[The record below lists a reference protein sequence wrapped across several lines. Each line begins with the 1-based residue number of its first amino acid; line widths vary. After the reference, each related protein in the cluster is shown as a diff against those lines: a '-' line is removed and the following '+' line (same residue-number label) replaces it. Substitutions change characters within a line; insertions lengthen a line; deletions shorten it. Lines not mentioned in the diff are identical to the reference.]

1 MVLISGYEITN
12 KIYEG
17 TRTVVYQG
25 KRHQDEKSLVFK
37 LIKNNYPSPKDIARI
52 KNEYEIIK
60 ALNTKGVVKTLG
72 LENHKNGFALVLED
86 SGGESLNKVIADRPI
101 NFKTV
106 LKIAVQVSEIIGELH
121 SHNIIHKDIKPHNII
136 FNQETGEVKI
146 IDFSIASR
154 LSLENQT
161 ISSPNLIEG
170 TLAYMSP
177 EQTGRMNRSIDYR
190 TDFYSLGVTLYEMLV
205 GKLPFETTDAMELV
219 HCHIAKQPIPPH
231 VLVPEI
237 PLPVSEIVMK
247 LLTKTAED
255 RYQSAA
261 GLKFDLENCLIQ
273 LETTGEIEYFI
284 CGQRDRASLLLI
296 PQKLYGR
303 ETEVATLMDAFG
315 RVSLG
320 ATEMMLVSGY
330 SGIGKTSVVN
340 EVHKPIVGVRGYFI
354 NGKFDQFKRNI
365 PYAALIQAF
374 SELMRQLLTESSE
387 QIDIWKEKL
396 EAALGENGQVIIDV
410 IPEVEL
416 IVGEQPVLTQLG
428 PSEAQNRFNR
438 VFQQFIRV
446 FCQKEHPLVLFLD
459 DLQWADSASLKL
471 IELLVTDPDSQHL
484 LTIGAF
490 RDNEVSPTH
499 PLIQAVEK
507 IQVLGAVV
515 NNITLR
521 PLDSDRV
528 SLLVADTLHENV
540 GTERGEKQNLSS
552 LLFNKTQGNPFFLT
566 QLIKTLYTEKLLTY
580 NFSQGRWQWDIEEIQ
595 AVGITDYNIVELI
608 ARNIQKL
615 PDATQQ
621 VLKLAACIGNQFN
634 LDVLAIVNEK
644 SQSATAADL
653 WDALQTGLI
662 LPLSDAYKIPLSFDQ
677 LQQETLV
684 LDDIKISYKFLH
696 DRVQQAAYSLIPEFE
711 KKSTHLKIGQ
721 LLLEN
726 TSPEEREENIFAL
739 VNQLNFGTELL
750 NCQSQRDELA
760 HFNLIAGRKAS
771 TATAYQASVNY
782 LNIGLRL
789 LAADSWICNYEL
801 TNKLYVSAAEAEYLN
816 TNFEQ
821 SKILAEVALQNA
833 RTLLDRVN
841 INEIKIQYYIAQNQ
855 LPEAIE
861 LGQQVLEMLEVP
873 LEQEPSPHLNVED
886 CYNLLEMTDP
896 YKMAAMKIL
905 ITISPPAFISSSAI
919 ALPIVYTMVKL
930 CSQYG
935 NSSLA
940 IYGYSTYGLL
950 LCGPMADI
958 DSGYKFGKLAFH
970 LLDKLYAKEIKS
982 KIYSSYCACILHWKE
997 HIKETIELLRQSIQS
1012 GLEVGDIEFACHSA
1026 LFYCEHSFLA
1036 GEYLEIVTQKQAN
1049 YIEMIGKF
1057 KKEFQLYYAS
1067 IGGQVVS
1074 NLTDDSSKKSC
1085 LSGKYFNEAE
1095 MLPHLFETN
1104 NLQSVFAV
1112 YFYKSMLAYLFKD
1125 YDKAIENA
1133 RAASQYTQPI
1143 TALIVFVEYN
1153 LYYSLALLAQYP
1165 NLTATEQ
1172 QEYMAIVAK
1181 NQEKMQQWATHAPAN
1196 SQHKYELVQAEIYR
1210 VSGQTLKAMEYYDR
1224 AINGARIQGYIQEEA
1239 LAYERAAEFYL
1250 ALGREK
1256 IARDHMSEAYYGY
1269 VRWGA
1274 TAKVKELEIEYPYL
1288 ISQMQSTEP
1297 NSSEDTA
1304 TTSKMTTSGEVSV
1317 LDLATVMKASLA
1329 ISGEIVLDKLLASL
1343 MKVSIENAGA
1353 IKGFLVLPKNGK
1365 LLIEAAASIDSLEVV
1380 VQQSIPME
1388 TSQDLP
1394 VTVINYVARTRS
1406 DVVLENAAW
1415 EGRFTNDTYIQNQDL
1430 KSVLCIP
1437 IINSGRLIAILYLEN
1452 NLTVGAFTPNRMEV
1466 LKLLSSQAAI
1476 SLENALLY
1484 TNLATANEQLEDY
1497 SRTLEHRVQER
1508 TRELK
1513 LKEARLAEAQ
1523 RLAHLGSWQ
1532 FDIETQEVNW
1542 SDELFR
1548 IFGLHPEQPEPTFRE
1563 HQNLIHPDNVD
1574 LWLKSVDL
1582 AIERGKAYEL
1592 ELRIFRPDSSI
1603 RYIFVKGEPTCNA
1616 SGKVTKLL
1624 GTALDITDRKL
1635 AELAQQQSEAQLR
1648 EQAKKLELTLRELQQ
1663 TQSQLIQT
1671 EKMSSL
1677 GQMIAGIAHEINNPV
1692 NFIYGNI
1699 DYANNYIQDLLALIG
1714 VYQQEYQNPTPAIQ
1728 KAMSEIELDFVVED
1742 LQKLFDSM
1750 KVGAERIRDI
1760 VLSLRNFSRLDQAE
1774 MKPVDIH
1781 EGIESTLLILQHRL
1795 KKDSLHSGIEVIKE
1809 YGQLPRIFCYA
1820 SELNQVFMNLLSNAI
1835 DALEEIRNSGEV
1847 SDKKP
1852 TISIYTEMASSNSVR
1867 IRIADNGAGMTED
1880 VKKKIFDP
1888 FFTTKPVGSG
1898 TGLGLSISYQIV
1910 VDKHNGKLSC
1920 VSSSGLG
1927 TEFII
1932 EMPISQ

>member
-1 MVLISGYEITN
+1 MILISGYEITN

-25 KRHQDEKSLVFK
+25 KRHQDQQPLVFK
-37 LIKNNYPSPKDIARI
+37 LIRNNYPNPKDIGRI

-60 ALNTKGVVKTLG
+60 ALNTKGVVRSLG
-72 LENHKNGFALVLED
+72 IENYKNGFALVLED
-86 SGGESLNKVIADRPI
+86 FGGQSLDKVIAAKPMG
-101 NFKTV
+101 FKIV
-106 LKIAVQVSEIIGELH
+106 VEMAVPLSEIIGELH
-121 SHNIIHKDIKPHNII
+121 SHNIIHKDIKPHNIV
-136 FNQETGEVKI
+136 FNKETGEVKI

-154 LSLENQT
+154 LSLENPI

-237 PLPVSEIVMK
+237 PLPVSDIVMK
-247 LLTKTAED
+247 LLAKTAED

-261 GLKFDLENCLIQ
+261 GLKFDLESCLIQ
-273 LETTGEIEYFI
+273 LETIGKIEYFI

-303 ETEVATLMDAFG
+303 ETEVATLMNAFE

-365 PYAALIQAF
+365 PYAALIEAF
-374 SELMRQLLTESSE
+374 SELMRQLLTETSE
-387 QIDIWKEKL
+387 QIDVWKEKL
-396 EAALGENGQVIIDV
+396 EAAIGANGQVIIDV

-416 IVGEQPVLTQLG
+416 IVGKQPELTQLG

-484 LTIGAF
+484 LTIGAY

-499 PLIQAVEK
+499 PLIQTIEK

-521 PLDSDRV
+521 PLESDRV
-528 SLLVADTLHENV
+528 SLLVADTLDENV
-540 GTERGEKQNLSS
+540 GASIQPLAD

-566 QLIKTLYTEKLLTY
+566 QLLKTLYAEKLLTY

-615 PDATQQ
+615 PDTTQK

-644 SQSATAADL
+644 SQKDTAADL
-653 WDALQTGLI
+653 WTALQAGLI
-662 LPLSDAYKIPLSFDQ
+662 LPLSDAYKIPLFSGQ
-677 LQQETLV
+677 SQQESLA
-684 LDDIKISYKFLH
+684 LDDLRVSYKFLH
-696 DRVQQAAYSLIPEFE
+696 DRVQQAAYSLIPDFE
-711 KKSTHLKIGQ
+711 KKATHLKIGQ

-760 HFNLIAGRKAS
+760 NFNLIAGQKAS
-771 TATAYQASVNY
+771 TATAYQAALNY
-782 LNIGLRL
+782 LNIGLGL
-789 LAADSWICNYEL
+789 LAADSWIRNYEL

-821 SKILAEVALQNA
+821 SRILAEVALQNA
-833 RTLLDRVN
+833 RTLLDKVK
-841 INEIKIQYYIAQNQ
+841 IHEIKIQYYIAQNQ
-855 LPEAIE
+855 LLAAIE
-861 LGQQVLEMLEVP
+861 LGQQVLEMLEVS
-873 LEQEPSPHLNVED
+873 LEQEPSPHLNIED
-886 CYNLLEMTDP
+886 CYNLPEMTDP

-997 HIKETIELLRQSIQS
+997 HIKETIELLQQSIQS

-1036 GEYLEIVTQKQAN
+1036 GEYLEIVTHKQAN

-1074 NLTDDSSKKSC
+1074 NLLDDSSKKSC

-1095 MLPHLFETN
+1095 MLPHLIGTN

-1125 YDKAIENA
+1125 YEQAIENA
-1133 RAASQYTQPI
+1133 RLASQYTQPI

-1153 LYYSLALLAQYP
+1153 FYYSLALLAQYS
-1165 NLTATEQ
+1165 NLTATQQ
-1172 QEYMAIVAK
+1172 QEYMAIVAE
-1181 NQEKMQQWATHAPAN
+1181 NQEKMQQWAIHAPTN

-1256 IARDHMSEAYYGY
+1256 IARDHMSEAYYGF

-1274 TAKVKELEIEYPYL
+1274 TAKVKELETEYPYL
-1288 ISQMQSTEP
+1288 ISQIQSTDP
-1297 NSSEDTA
+1297 NLSEDTA

-1329 ISGEIVLDKLLASL
+1329 ISGEIVLDKLLTAL

-1353 IKGFLVLPKNGK
+1353 IKGFLILPKNGK

-1388 TSQDLP
+1388 TSQILP
-1394 VTVINYVARTRS
+1394 ITVINYVARTRS

-1415 EGRFTNDTYIQNQDL
+1415 EGRFTNDTYIQNQEL

-1497 SRTLEHRVQER
+1497 SRTLEQRVQER

-1523 RLAHLGSWQ
+1523 RLAHLGSWE

-1542 SDELFR
+1542 SAELFR

-1563 HQNLIHPDNVD
+1563 HQNLIHPDDVD

-1592 ELRIFRPDSSI
+1592 ELKIFRPDGSI
-1603 RYIFVKGEPTCNA
+1603 RYIFVKGQPTCNA

-1677 GQMIAGIAHEINNPV
+1677 GQMVAGIAHEINNPV

-1699 DYANNYIQDLLALIG
+1699 DYASSYIQDLLALIN
-1714 VYQQEYQNPTPAIQ
+1714 VYQQEYRNPTPAIQ
-1728 KAMSEIELDFVVED
+1728 KATSEIELDFVVKD

-1795 KKDSLHSGIEVIKE
+1795 KKDNLHSGIEVIKN
-1809 YGQLPRIFCYA
+1809 YGKLPRIFCYA

-1835 DALEEIRNSGEV
+1835 DALEEIRSSKEV

-1852 TISIYTEMASSNSVR
+1852 TISVYTEMASSTLAR
-1867 IRIADNGAGMTED
+1867 IRIADNGSGMTENI
-1880 VKKKIFDP
+1880 KKKIFDP

>member
-1 MVLISGYEITN
+1 MILISGYEITN

-25 KRHQDEKSLVFK
+25 KRHQDQKPLVFK
-37 LIKNNYPSPKDIARI
+37 LIKNNYPSPKEIARL

-60 ALNTKGVVKTLG
+60 NLNTTRVAKTLG
-72 LENHKNGFALVLED
+72 LENYENRFVLVLED
-86 SGGESLNKVIADRPI
+86 LGGQSIDKFIASQPVD
-101 NFKTV
+101 FKTV
-106 LKIAVQVSEIIGELH
+106 INIGLQLSEILGELH
-121 SHNIIHKDIKPHNII
+121 FHNIIHKDIKPHNIV
-136 FNQETGEVKI
+136 FNKETGEVKI

-154 LSLENQT
+154 LSLENPT

-205 GKLPFETTDAMELV
+205 GKLPFPPTDAMELV
-219 HCHIAKQPIPPH
+219 HCHIAKQPIPPNT
-231 VLVPEI
+231 LVPEI
-237 PLPVSEIVMK
+237 PLPISDIVMK
-247 LLTKTAED
+247 LLAKTAED

-284 CGQRDRASLLLI
+284 CGQRDLASLLLI

-303 ETEVATLMDAFG
+303 ETEVATLMDAFK

-387 QIDIWKEKL
+387 QIEVWKEKL
-396 EAALGENGQVIIDV
+396 EAAIGENGQVIIDV

-416 IVGEQPVLTQLG
+416 IVGKQPELTQLG

-471 IELLVTDPDSQHL
+471 IELLVTDPDSQYL
-484 LTIGAF
+484 LTIGAY

-499 PLIQAVEK
+499 PLIQTIEK

-521 PLDSDRV
+521 PLESDRV
-528 SLLVADTLHENV
+528 SLLVADTLDENV
-540 GTERGEKQNLSS
+540 GASIQPLTD

-566 QLIKTLYTEKLLTY
+566 QLLRTLYAEKLLSY
-580 NFSQGRWQWDIEEIQ
+580 NFSRGRWQWDIEEIQ
-595 AVGITDYNIVELI
+595 AVGITDYSIVELI

-615 PDATQQ
+615 PDTTQK

-644 SQSATAADL
+644 SQKDTAADL
-653 WDALQTGLI
+653 WTALQAGLI
-662 LPLSDAYKIPLSFDQ
+662 LPLSDAYKIPLFFGQS
-677 LQQETLV
+677 QQESLA
-684 LDDIKISYKFLH
+684 LDDLRVSYKFLH
-696 DRVQQAAYSLIPEFE
+696 DRVQQAAYSLIPDLE
-711 KKSTHLKIGQ
+711 KKATHLKIGQ

-760 HFNLIAGRKAS
+760 NFNLIAGQKAS
-771 TATAYQASVNY
+771 TATAYQAAVNY
-782 LNIGLRL
+782 LNIGLGL
-789 LAADSWICNYEL
+789 LAADTWIRNYEL

-821 SKILAEVALQNA
+821 SRILAEVALKNA
-833 RTLLDRVN
+833 RTLLDKVK
-841 INEIKIQYYIAQNQ
+841 IHEIKIQYYIAQNQ
-855 LPEAIE
+855 LSAAIE
-861 LGQQVLEMLEVP
+861 LGQQVLEMLEVS
-873 LEQEPSPHLNVED
+873 LEQEPSPHLNIEG
-886 CYNLLEMTDP
+886 CYNLPEMTDP

-940 IYGYSTYGLL
+940 IYAYSTYGLL

-958 DSGYKFGKLAFH
+958 NSGYKFGKLAFH

-982 KIYSSYCACILHWKE
+982 KIYSSYGACILHWKE
-997 HIKETIELLRQSIQS
+997 HTRETIELLRQSIQS

-1026 LFYCEHSFLA
+1026 LFYCEHSFLV
-1036 GEYLEIVTQKQAN
+1036 GEYLETVTQKQAK

-1057 KKEFQLYYAS
+1057 KKEFQFYYSS

-1074 NLTDDSSKKSC
+1074 NLLDESTEKSR

-1095 MLPHLFETN
+1095 MLPHLIETN

-1125 YDKAIENA
+1125 YDQAIENA
-1133 RAASQYTQPI
+1133 RLASQYTQPI

-1153 LYYSLALLAQYP
+1153 FYYSLALLAQYP
-1165 NLTATEQ
+1165 NLTATQ
-1172 QEYMAIVAK
+1172 RQEYMAIVAG
-1181 NQEKMQQWATHAPAN
+1181 NQEKMQQWANHAPPN
-1196 SQHKYELVQAEIYR
+1196 SQHKYELIQAEIYR

-1239 LAYERAAEFYL
+1239 LAYERAADFYL

-1274 TAKVKELEIEYPYL
+1274 TAKLKELETEYPYL
-1288 ISQMQSTEP
+1288 ISQMQSTDT
-1297 NSSEDTA
+1297 NLSEDTA

-1353 IKGFLVLPKNGK
+1353 IKGFLILPKNGR
-1365 LLIEAAASIDSLEVV
+1365 LLIEAAASIDSSEVV
-1380 VQQSIPME
+1380 VQQSIPIE

-1406 DVVLENAAW
+1406 EVVLENAAW
-1415 EGRFTNDTYIQNQDL
+1415 EGRFTNDTYIQNQKL

-1452 NLTVGAFTPNRMEV
+1452 NLTVGAFTPNRLEV

-1484 TNLATANEQLEDY
+1484 TNLAQANEQLEDY
-1497 SRTLEHRVQER
+1497 SRTLEQRVQER

-1513 LKEARLAEAQ
+1513 LKEARLTEAQ
-1523 RLAHLGSWQ
+1523 RLAHLGSWE
-1532 FDIETQEVNW
+1532 FDIETQKVNW
-1542 SDELFR
+1542 SDESFR
-1548 IFGLHPEQPEPTFRE
+1548 IFGLHPEQSEPTFKE
-1563 HQNLIHPDNVD
+1563 HQKLIHPADVD
-1574 LWLKSVDL
+1574 VWLKSVDL
-1582 AIERGKAYEL
+1582 AIEIGKSYEL
-1592 ELRIFRPDSSI
+1592 ELRIFRPDASI

-1648 EQAKKLELTLRELQQ
+1648 EQAKKLELTLRELQL

-1677 GQMIAGIAHEINNPV
+1677 GQMVAGIAHEINNPV

-1699 DYANNYIQDLLALIG
+1699 DYASNYIQDLLALIDI
-1714 VYQQEYQNPTPAIQ
+1714 YQQEYQNPTPAIQ
-1728 KAMSEIELDFVVED
+1728 KAISEIELDFVVED

-1750 KVGAERIRDI
+1750 KIGAERIRDI
-1760 VLSLRNFSRLDQAE
+1760 VLSLRNFSRLDQAD
-1774 MKPVDIH
+1774 MKPVNIH

-1795 KKDSLHSGIEVIKE
+1795 KKDSLHSGIEIIKE

-1820 SELNQVFMNLLSNAI
+1820 SELNQVFMNLLSNGI
-1835 DALEEIRNSGEV
+1835 DALEEIRSSGEK

-1852 TISIYTEMASSNSVR
+1852 TITICTEMASSDLVR
-1867 IRIADNGAGMTED
+1867 IRIADNGSGMTEE

-1910 VDKHNGKLSC
+1910 VEKHNGKLSC
-1920 VSSSGLG
+1920 ISSGLG